1 MTDQVK
7 QLKEQYSG
15 LTPGLTIIQVGARE
29 DSNVYIRMKIK
40 AAEEIGINATHTVL
54 PSSTTQAEVNINLY
68 KFFFY
73 LISFTY
79 NIIFFWFS
87 FLISFLEY

>member
-1 MTDQVK
+1 LTDQVK

-54 PSSTTQAEVNINLY
+54 PSSTTQAEVNINFIQI
-68 KFFFY
+68 FFLFNKFY
-73 LISFTY
+73 L
-79 NIIFFWFS
+79 
-87 FLISFLEY
+87 